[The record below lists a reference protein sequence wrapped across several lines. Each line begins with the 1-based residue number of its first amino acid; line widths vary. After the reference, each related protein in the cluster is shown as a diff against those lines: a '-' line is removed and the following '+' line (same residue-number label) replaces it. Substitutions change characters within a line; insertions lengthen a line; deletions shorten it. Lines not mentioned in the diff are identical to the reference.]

1 MSNELNRYRDEVMIH
16 LKYIKEKVE
25 ANHQH
30 LEKVNRRLSESE
42 HNITAM
48 KTVGT
53 TVSVLIGIILTYLGV
68 RK

>member
-30 LEKVNRRLSESE
+30 LEKVNGRLSESE